1 MPNESLV
8 AKTIVITGATSGIG
22 RALALS
28 LNLPGTR
35 LVLVGRN
42 ERAGEVL
49 VRQIC
54 SDSPA
59 SSASFFRT
67 DLSNLTDVRK
77 LASQLTERYE
87 RVDILVNNAGAR
99 FNQFEETS
107 EGFERTFATNHLG
120 HFLLTA
126 LMLDRLLEAPAARV
140 ITIGSSAHSGIH
152 GNPSWMLTRPQYERK
167 LAYGQSKLAN
177 IVFAYELARRLSCTT
192 VTSNA
197 VDPGGVA
204 TNLGRNNGWTA
215 WLRHLTYYALKR
227 QLITA
232 HRAAGHIGH
241 VALAEDLKGVTG
253 QYFHER
259 KVITSSDVSRDLLI
273 AYGLWSMSVKLAG
286 IDASLGHAWEYMRP
300 ADGPKA

>member
-1 MPNESLV
+1 
-8 AKTIVITGATSGIG
+8 
-22 RALALS
+22 LALG
-28 LNLPGTR
+28 LNLPGTK

-42 ERAGEVL
+42 ERAGEAL

-54 SDSPA
+54 SDSPV
-59 SSASFFRT
+59 SCASFFRT

-77 LASQLTERYE
+77 LALQLKERYE

-120 HFLLTA
+120 QFLLTS
-126 LMLDRLLEAPAARV
+126 LMLDLLLEAPAARV
-140 ITIGSSAHSGIH
+140 ITIGSSAHSGIPR
-152 GNPSWMLTRPQYERK
+152 NPSWMLTRTQYERK

-177 IVFAYELARRLSCTT
+177 IVFAYELARRLSRTT

-215 WLRHLTYYALKR
+215 WLRHLTYYVLKR

-232 HRAAGHIGH
+232 HRAAGHIGY

-259 KVITSSDVSRDLLI
+259 KVITSSDVSRDLLM

-286 IDASLGHAWEYMRP
+286 IDASLGPAWEYMRP
-300 ADGPKA
+300 ADGPKS